1 MTQQDEVS
9 LTISQDK
16 SAMLQDHSMNNQ
28 SQFLSFSL
36 TSVLEESTDKEP
48 SVNNRKK
55 HEHTRVVSDLPPRVI
70 EQDKKT
76 KDPHSFRR
84 QKNVPMPKLELV
96 NIESRSNLTHTIPH
110 RSFEKKGT
118 KAKASKSYRDK

>member
-70 EQDKKT
+70 E
-76 KDPHSFRR
+76 
-84 QKNVPMPKLELV
+84 
-96 NIESRSNLTHTIPH
+96 
-110 RSFEKKGT
+110 
-118 KAKASKSYRDK
+118 